1 MLKEQDILQEFIDAK
16 AILKGH
22 FILSSGL
29 HSDTYMQCARVLM
42 NPKLAE
48 KLYQSLAQ
56 KIKTELADNMP
67 DIVVSPAMGG
77 VIIGYEIAR
86 KLNSVIEK

>member
-1 MLKEQDILQEFIDAK
+1 MEQNSSEILQEFIDAK

-42 NPKLAE
+42 NPNRAE
-48 KLYQSLAQ
+48 KLCQILAQ
-56 KIKTELADNMP
+56 KIITKLGTNFA
-67 DIVVSPAMGG
+67 DIVLSPAMGG
-77 VIIGYEIAR
+77 GCSR
-86 KLNSVIEK
+86 L